1 MEIHGMTIDK
11 FSGKTYWQKRQ
22 SSIEALKTHVKRY
35 SQRACHLAIYK
46 IETGNSELEFVEH
59 ISNFNL
65 GEK

>member
-1 MEIHGMTIDK
+1 
-11 FSGKTYWQKRQ
+11 
-22 SSIEALKTHVKRY
+22 LKTHVKRY